1 MSGAAENRI
10 QEVWIQSQT
19 LTTLVAVIVNKPELG
34 GGVEVVS
41 YIEVKPAFNQRELST
56 SVFKN
61 VRSYHK
67 D

>member
-34 GGVEVVS
+34 EGVEVVS
-41 YIEVKPAFNQRELST
+41 YIEAFNQRELSR